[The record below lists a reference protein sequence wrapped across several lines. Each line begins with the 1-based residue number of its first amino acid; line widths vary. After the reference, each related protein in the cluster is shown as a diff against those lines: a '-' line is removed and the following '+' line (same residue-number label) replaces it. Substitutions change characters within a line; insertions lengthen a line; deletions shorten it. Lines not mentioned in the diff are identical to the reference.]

1 MMALAS
7 RAEAALIA
15 ATFGHGFAP
24 SLSVSV
30 VEPGKV
36 HVSGNVETEGKKAE
50 AEKVLRSVKGV
61 KSVENAIQV
70 IPIQAAV

>member
-1 MMALAS
+1 
-7 RAEAALIA
+7 
-15 ATFGHGFAP
+15 
-24 SLSVSV
+24 V

-36 HVSGNVETEGKKAE
+36 RVSGNLETEGKKAE

>member
-7 RAEAALIA
+7 RAEAALVV
-15 ATFGHGFAP
+15 ATFGHGFAS

-30 VEPGKV
+30 VEPGKLR
-36 HVSGNVETEGKKAE
+36 VSGNVETEGRKAE

-61 KSVENAIQV
+61 ESVENAIQV
-70 IPIQAAV
+70 IPIQGAA